1 MRPPVVRR
9 RDFYVDD
16 VPAPVWELIFEPEIG
31 EAYVVVQHGEIVGV
45 GPSGNLLPS
54 AIGTSGAVRAV
65 AVSLLKESLILAL
78 QLVVEDDAPD
88 VRITSGQALCLT
100 QVRTIEIGVVSEFTF
115 SSGSR
120 IEGLARLLFARS
132 VMLQQ
137 RAAPLGEGHQCR
149 SVVVAVEGGDRSQ
162 QACVSKPAQFVL
174 GGRC

>member
-1 MRPPVVRR
+1 MRRG
-9 RDFYVDD
+9 DLYVDK
-16 VPAPVWELIFEPEIG
+16 VSAPVRKLIFEPEIG

-65 AVSLLKESLILAL
+65 AVSLLKESLVLAL
-78 QLVVEDDAPD
+78 QFVIEDDAPD
-88 VRITSGQALCLT
+88 VRITSGQTLCLT
-100 QVRTIEIGVVSEFTF
+100 QIRPIEIGVVSEFTL

-120 IEGLARLLFARS
+120 IEGLARFVFARS

-137 RAAPLGEGHQCR
+137 RPAPLCEGHQCR
-149 SVVVAVEGGDRSQ
+149 SVVVAVKGGDRPQ
-162 QACVSKPAQFVL
+162 QTCVSKPAQFVL